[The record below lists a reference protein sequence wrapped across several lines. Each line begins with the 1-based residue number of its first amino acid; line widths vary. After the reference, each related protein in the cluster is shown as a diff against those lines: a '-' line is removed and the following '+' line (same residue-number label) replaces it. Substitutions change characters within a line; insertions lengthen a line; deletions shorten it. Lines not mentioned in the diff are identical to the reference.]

1 MKGGLRV
8 GGVFEV
14 DNFGMPARVKELHQ
28 IIQATMAPNNPLR
41 VQFERWRRNQY
52 LKWQAVAKNTV
63 VNEGLDYIL
72 QALFESDTSAFGT
85 VINPWYI
92 GLLDSTPTV
101 GADDVLGASS
111 NSWSEVTAYS
121 EANRQEFV
129 EDGIAS
135 QSEDNSNNKGTF
147 TINSDNTTIGGAML
161 VESNTKGGTGGILL
175 CGAAFSAGDKT
186 ADDGDT
192 LEVQYTFSAADDGA

>member
-8 GGVFEV
+8 GGIFEV
-14 DNFGMPARVKELHQ
+14 DNFHMPPNVKTLQ
-28 IIQATMAPNNPLR
+28 NIIQTTMAPNNPLR
-41 VQFERWRRNQY
+41 IQFERWRRNQY

-72 QALFESDTSAFGT
+72 QALFESGSITIID
-85 VINPWYI
+85 PWYI
-92 GLLDSTPTV
+92 GLLDSSPTV

-111 NSWSEVTAYS
+111 NSWSEVTAYD

-161 VESNTKGGTGGILL
+161 VENNTKGGTSGILL
-175 CGAAFSAGDKT
+175 CGAPFSAGDKT
-186 ADDGDT
+186 ADNGDT